1 MVKTDYICLDRM
13 KEILHG
19 LMPDN
24 RDVLLLSMYTGLRV
38 SDVLALR
45 WERCSSLQP
54 GQLFTL
60 VAMKTGKSVNVLITP
75 PVFEILKRRGAG
87 VRQRGW
93 VFPGRTRGITSPD
106 DGPDSSLP
114 RTRQA
119 VWKDLKRA
127 ARLYRC
133 DGRKL
138 RENLG
143 PHSCRKMFAVSLY
156 QETKSLEVVRRALG
170 HSDLAVTLVYALAD
184 ELTSR
189 SLSVPPRDSELT
201 VDGK

>member
-1 MVKTDYICLDRM
+1 MKTDYICLDRM
-13 KEILHG
+13 QEILHG

-38 SDVLALR
+38 SDVLGLR
-45 WERCSSLQP
+45 WEKCSSLQP
-54 GQLFTL
+54 GQLLSL
-60 VAMKTGKSVNVLITP
+60 VAMKTGKVVNVMISP

-87 VRQRGW
+87 VRQKGW
-93 VFPGRTRGITSPD
+93 VFPGRIRGTESQNDGAETSV
-106 DGPDSSLP
+106 P

-156 QETKSLEVVRRALG
+156 RETKSLEVVRRALG

-189 SLSVPPRDSELT
+189 SLSVPPRDCQLT